1 MQYVLMNVQHLQEHH
16 FADPDHYRSNHSHT
30 RRARVI
36 FLARVKLPRFNADNF
51 CEIRRIQAKVV
62 VVFHKITGASENL
75 SAKTDNMFKIP
86 CLPQDPQPLLHFQ
99 VKSSSVPKTENAK
112 VKLFNNTIAAVLIWT

>member
-62 VVFHKITGASENL
+62 VVFHKITGVSENL